1 MRAALRARADKAL
14 AEAKL
19 RAAAKNCASASA
31 DAAGPVG
38 TSTGA
43 QTSPISSELAA
54 CRDRSFLQRG
64 SKPRQ
69 AALWTSASRAASQGE
84 LPAAQGGVPCR
95 FFGSMRGC
103 IRGDACGFSH
113 HEPNSVE
120 MCRFLQHAGCLKGAS
135 CLYRHVHWA
144 SASEAEAHCAKQGAD
159 SVLEAERAWQEL
171 HGHGPRQPHATNSGV
186 TLRADAPV
194 YVPLTE
200 RYGAPAMK
208 MMQKMGF
215 ELGRGMG
222 RHEQGRM
229 EPIPS
234 GSASIHGNKAAGIG
248 FGTELVAER
257 KE

>member
-1 MRAALRARADKAL
+1 MPVHQDRSRSRSRSRGLRAALRARADKAL

-43 QTSPISSELAA
+43 QMSPISSELAA
-54 CRDRSFLQRG
+54 CRDGSFLLRG

-69 AALWTSASRAASQGE
+69 AALWTSAGRAATQGE
-84 LPAAQGGVPCR
+84 LPAAQGEVPCR

-120 MCRFLQHAGCLKGAS
+120 MCRFLQRGGCLKAAS
-135 CLYRHVHWA
+135 CSYRHVHWA
-144 SASEAEAHCAKQGAD
+144 SASEAEAHCAEQGTD

-171 HGHGPRQPHATNSGV
+171 HGHGPDSHMPRTAGSPFVRMLRFMSRLQSATGP
-186 TLRADAPV
+186 LR
-194 YVPLTE
+194 
-200 RYGAPAMK
+200 
-208 MMQKMGF
+208 
-215 ELGRGMG
+215 
-222 RHEQGRM
+222 
-229 EPIPS
+229 
-234 GSASIHGNKAAGIG
+234 
-248 FGTELVAER
+248 
-257 KE
+257 